1 MKTLNATDLQSR
13 AQAALASSPFYELRN
28 LRVEQHC
35 GGLLISG
42 AVSSF
47 YYKQIAQEV
56 VRAVCKDQDIELV
69 NSIRVH

>member
-1 MKTLNATDLQSR
+1 MKTLDAKELQLR
-13 AQAALASSPFYELRN
+13 AQAALAKSPFYELRN
-28 LRVEQHC
+28 LRVEHHP

-56 VRAVCKDQDIELV
+56 VRAVCKDHDIELV
-69 NSIRVH
+69 NSICVH

>member
-1 MKTLNATDLQSR
+1 MKTLDTKDLQSR

-28 LRVEQHC
+28 LRVEQC
-35 GGLLISG
+35 RSGLLICG

-69 NSIRVH
+69 NSICVH